1 MQVQQLESDIYA
13 LVGEKYQSNSIAI
26 IDADEVL
33 LVDAMADRR
42 DAESLRRFI
51 EDDLKKRVRL
61 ILCSHY
67 FSDHLAALRL
77 FPQSFIVAHKN
88 YRHTFD
94 SELFRT
100 EEERANFV
108 EPDLLIGDELTI
120 RWGRYNLDIFH
131 NPGHTMSTL
140 NIDIPEADLLLV
152 GDTVVGNIVYLAYST
167 PQMFFTALERARRR
181 NRSHLISSHLGRR
194 EAQAIDNALH
204 YLAALQNQ
212 VRSAFE
218 TSDPPQ
224 AILSIELKDC
234 LAPRVQASSFENI
247 FHKRNLTSIV
257 ERNLFA

>member
-1 MQVQQLESDIYA
+1 MQVQQLEADIYV
-13 LVGEKYQSNSIAI
+13 LIGETYQANSVAI
-26 IDADEVL
+26 INGDDAL

-42 DAESLRRFI
+42 DAESLRRVI

-61 ILCSHY
+61 ILCTHY

-77 FPQSFIVAHKN
+77 FPESLIVAHKN

-94 SELFRT
+94 SELFRS
-100 EEERANFV
+100 EEERAHFV
-108 EPDLLIGDELTI
+108 EPDILISDEMTI
-120 RWGRYNLDIFH
+120 RWERYCLDIFH

-140 NIDIPEADLLLV
+140 NIDIPQADLLIV

-181 NRSHLISSHLGRR
+181 NRARLLSSHLGLR
-194 EAQAIDNALH
+194 EGAAIGNAIH
-204 YLAALQNQ
+204 YLNTLQSKA
-212 VRSAFE
+212 RSAFE
-218 TSDPPQ
+218 TSDPPE

-234 LAPRVQASSFENI
+234 LAPGVEASRFESI
-247 FHKRNLTSIV
+247 FHKRNLSSIV